1 MADQRRVFKVA
12 EKIRGILTTELF
24 RLSDPRCTLVT
35 VTSVVVS
42 ADLRIAKVYWTVSGG
57 AERIE
62 EVTEVWDELK
72 PSLRRAVASE
82 LGTRFVPDLKFFY
95 DETLDTME
103 EVERLFQK
111 IHAEDSKK

>member
-24 RLSDPRCTLVT
+24 RLSDPRCSLVT
-35 VTSVVVS
+35 ITSVVVS
-42 ADLRIAKVYWTVSGG
+42 PDLRIAKVYWTVSGG
-57 AERIE
+57 GERID
-62 EVTEVWDELK
+62 EVSEVWDELK
-72 PSLRRAVASE
+72 SPLRKAIASE

-111 IHAEDSKK
+111 IHAEEDKK